1 MMDQGVI
8 PPGVHASGRADDR
21 FAAFFRGSYAGA
33 VRLAHLLTGTNVAA
47 EDIAQEAFARLHRRF
62 GAVEH
67 PDRYLRTAVVN
78 LTRDWMRRSQREQA
92 KLARVTPSTT
102 TATQGNE
109 SAAIL
114 EFVDRLPHRMRAV
127 VVLRYWADLTE
138 AEIAATLG
146 CRPGTVKSLASRA
159 LVNLRKEL
167 ST

>member
-1 MMDQGVI
+1 MMDQGVV
-8 PPGVHASGRADDR
+8 PPAAHASVHGDDR

-62 GAVEH
+62 GDVEH

-78 LTRDWMRRSQREQA
+78 LTRDWMRRSQRERA

-102 TATQGNE
+102 TEGNGP
-109 SAAIL
+109 AAIL

-159 LVNLRKEL
+159 LDNLRKEL
-167 ST
+167 SR